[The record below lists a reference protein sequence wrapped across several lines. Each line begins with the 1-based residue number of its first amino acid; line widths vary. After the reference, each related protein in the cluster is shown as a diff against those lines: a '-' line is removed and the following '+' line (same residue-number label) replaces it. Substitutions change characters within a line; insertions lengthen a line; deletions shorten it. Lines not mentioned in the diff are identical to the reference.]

1 MPTAPS
7 KPISC
12 DYLYAGLLS
21 IISFLTVIVNAYFG
35 SPNSTLTTIL
45 NVLLFTTTILLCL
58 LGVISGFDA
67 FKQRLTSTSINE
79 LDRTKSRANLP
90 DIVGTELD
98 TLSNSIGS
106 ISATLEDLKSRIEN
120 YDALTAIVSDDDKIA
135 LIQLVKDEILAAGA
149 DDASKKII
157 EQITSERA
165 DSELLAMVHHDFEN
179 AITRLEKD
187 SKASES
193 RGIMNLYVGIIAACA
208 GALALALPAFF
219 LPSTIDDDF
228 SFFRYFLP
236 KLSVGIVI
244 EIFAYFFLKLYKSN
258 LSEIKYY
265 QNEITNI
272 ESKRIALTSSLGLT
286 DSSPASSIIKVL
298 SETDRN
304 AILEKGQTTVEIE
317 KARAEQHTFT
327 SMSDNLA
334 KIFNATK

>member
-1 MPTAPS
+1 MPTGPS
-7 KPISC
+7 PFSSTFVRFSIFMAAAFSAIIVY
-12 DYLYAGLLS
+12 YLITPTNNAFLSS
-21 IISFLTVIVNAYFG
+21 IINFI
-35 SPNSTLTTIL
+35 
-45 NVLLFTTTILLCL
+45 LFTFGGVFT
-58 LGVISGFDA
+58 LGAVNSGIDA
-67 FKQRLTSTSINE
+67 FKQRLVITSINE
-79 LDRTKSRANLP
+79 LERTDSGANIP
-90 DIVGTELD
+90 YSVGTD
-98 TLSNSIGS
+98 HNAFSNSIGS

-304 AILEKGQTTVEIE
+304 AVLEKGQTTVEIE